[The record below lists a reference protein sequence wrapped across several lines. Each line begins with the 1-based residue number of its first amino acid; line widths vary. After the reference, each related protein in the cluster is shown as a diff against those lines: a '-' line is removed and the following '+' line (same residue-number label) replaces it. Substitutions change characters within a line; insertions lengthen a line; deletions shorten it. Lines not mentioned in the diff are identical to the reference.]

1 MVYSPS
7 ALYNLTFMALQTGI
21 ARLGWLAAPI
31 GVLTAAFAVVTLR
44 FLFALRDFSSAVRD
58 VYEPPPGVT
67 QYVVFSIACVGLLLL
82 FVAGVVMVVL
92 TVWRR
97 GRLPTNSSGAR

>member
-1 MVYSPS
+1 
-7 ALYNLTFMALQTGI
+7 MALQTRI
-21 ARLGWLAAPI
+21 AKLGWLAAPI
-31 GVLTAAFAVVTLR
+31 GALTAAFAAVTLR

-58 VYEPPPGVT
+58 IYDTPPGVT
-67 QYVVFSIACVGLLLL
+67 QYIVFSFACVSLLLL

-92 TVWRR
+92 AVRRR